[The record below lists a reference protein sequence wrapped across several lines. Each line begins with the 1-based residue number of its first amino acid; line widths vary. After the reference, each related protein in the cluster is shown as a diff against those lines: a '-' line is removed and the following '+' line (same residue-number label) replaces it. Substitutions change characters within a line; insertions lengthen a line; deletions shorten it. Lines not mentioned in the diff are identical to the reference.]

1 MTKEEL
7 EKRINEIEWDDF
19 EMKTAQNKLP
29 NDVWET
35 VSAFSNTSG
44 GWIVFGVH
52 QHGKKFDVVGC
63 DDPEKIE
70 SDFLNTLRNGQK
82 FNVKL
87 TAWGKKYNIEGK
99 IVLAFYVPSSLCK
112 PVYFGSSINTYIR
125 TGSGDRR
132 ATDME
137 AMAMLRDQSF
147 GSRSEQPVEGTS
159 IKDLNPISL
168 ETYHNHVLRFNPS
181 FPYVDLPMDQF
192 CEKVGICTAKGELT
206 FGGMLM
212 FGGRDVVQAHVGN
225 FWIDYLEIPGTS
237 YTDAKIRY
245 TYRLQ
250 EQDNIWDSYQ
260 LIIQRLRNFCDN
272 PYMALPNGVG
282 PEDESQLYALREGLV
297 NFCAHSDYFSPMH
310 PTIRVYT
317 NRIEF
322 QNPGRFMFPL
332 EEIRTQLHSLPRNP
346 SLIRFFRYAKL
357 GENAGFG
364 IDKMLTWE
372 KLTGKNVDFKSD
384 LVCSTVTYWF
394 NDRASGQA
402 SEQVSEQ
409 VSEQASG
416 QVSEQVQ
423 ILVNAIRENVYSMFD
438 IQRRLNISSRR
449 YVLVEMLTPAI
460 EQGYVLRAYPDK
472 PRHPKQRYYLS
483 EKGLKLVK

>member
-1 MTKEEL
+1 
-7 EKRINEIEWDDF
+7 
-19 EMKTAQNKLP
+19 
-29 NDVWET
+29 
-35 VSAFSNTSG
+35 
-44 GWIVFGVH
+44 
-52 QHGKKFDVVGC
+52 
-63 DDPEKIE
+63 
-70 SDFLNTLRNGQK
+70 
-82 FNVKL
+82 
-87 TAWGKKYNIEGK
+87 
-99 IVLAFYVPSSLCK
+99 
-112 PVYFGSSINTYIR
+112 
-125 TGSGDRR
+125 
-132 ATDME
+132 
-137 AMAMLRDQSF
+137 
-147 GSRSEQPVEGTS
+147 
-159 IKDLNPISL
+159 
-168 ETYHNHVLRFNPS
+168 
-181 FPYVDLPMDQF
+181 
-192 CEKVGICTAKGELT
+192 
-206 FGGMLM
+206 M

-250 EQDNIWDSYQ
+250 EQDNIWNSYQ

-394 NDRASGQA
+394 SDQASGQA
-402 SEQVSEQ
+402 SEQASE
-409 VSEQASG
+409 